1 MPVILIL
8 VPIEASDPFL
18 QLAGLFAVDATKLI
32 KLGYDPLRVLWFAL
46 RLALPHLGLVFDK
59 LKENL
64 FRL

>member
-46 RLALPHLGLVFDK
+46 QLA
-59 LKENL
+59 
-64 FRL
+64 